1 MNDSSFLIVAAVLVG
16 FALLQFFVSRPGLK
30 PAVARAAVE
39 AGTAVLIDLREPREW
54 TSGVARQ
61 AALLPFSD
69 LRGPRTKWEPFL
81 QQHRGQRLFLYCA
94 AGTRAGLAAR
104 TLRAEGVDAVNVG
117 SLAAWARAGWPV
129 GPAA

>member
-1 MNDSSFLIVAAVLVG
+1 MNNSALLIAGAVLLG
-16 FALLQFFVSRPGLK
+16 FVLLQFFFSRPAVK

-39 AGTAVLIDLREPREW
+39 AGTAVLIDLREPGEW

-81 QQHRGQRLFLYCA
+81 QQHRGQRIFLYCA

-104 TLRAEGVDAVNVG
+104 TLRGEGLDAVNVG